1 METKR
6 SKAQSLETTFIHDF
20 PDVFKLC
27 LRDIWKGS
35 GVDEERVPIDADL
48 VGKRNQLRVGQI
60 ADRILLS
67 AKILVSFYSNH
78 FTPWNLR
85 VDLNKTLPQMT
96 CSELILSP
104 DETRLVERKRYPGEN
119 TLAMVA
125 WKMILRTPG
134 MDDAIQ
140 SPILPSF

>member
-1 METKR
+1 M
-6 SKAQSLETTFIHDF
+6 
-20 PDVFKLC
+20 

-48 VGKRNQLRVGQI
+48 
-60 ADRILLS
+60 
-67 AKILVSFYSNH
+67 
-78 FTPWNLR
+78 
-85 VDLNKTLPQMT
+85 MT

-104 DETRLVERKRYPGEN
+104 DETRLIERKRYPGEN

-134 MDDAIQ
+134 MNAI
-140 SPILPSF
+140 

>member
-1 METKR
+1 MKLIVFIKDYLETKR

-60 ADRILLS
+60 GDPVLLKVSADIGF
-67 AKILVSFYSNH
+67 LVI
-78 FTPWNLR
+78 T
-85 VDLNKTLPQMT
+85 
-96 CSELILSP
+96 
-104 DETRLVERKRYPGEN
+104 
-119 TLAMVA
+119 
-125 WKMILRTPG
+125 
-134 MDDAIQ
+134 
-140 SPILPSF
+140 

>member
-1 METKR
+1 
-6 SKAQSLETTFIHDF
+6 
-20 PDVFKLC
+20 
-27 LRDIWKGS
+27 
-35 GVDEERVPIDADL
+35 
-48 VGKRNQLRVGQI
+48 
-60 ADRILLS
+60 
-67 AKILVSFYSNH
+67 
-78 FTPWNLR
+78 
-85 VDLNKTLPQMT
+85 MT

-140 SPILPSF
+140 SFILPSF